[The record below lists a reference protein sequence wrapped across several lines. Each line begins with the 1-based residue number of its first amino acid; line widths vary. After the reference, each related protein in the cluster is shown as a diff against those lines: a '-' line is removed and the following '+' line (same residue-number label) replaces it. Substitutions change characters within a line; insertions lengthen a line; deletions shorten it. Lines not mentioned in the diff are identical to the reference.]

1 MLPVGRPPI
10 LLRAMDASPAGSL
23 LPIIQLS
30 ITPVILLSGMGAM
43 MIALTNRMA
52 RIVDRTRS
60 LAGQVRQAAG
70 DDRHHLETQ
79 LDVMWRRAK
88 LMRLSVTFAGT
99 SMLVSCLLVVAI
111 FAGALLHR
119 ELGGSILGLFALSL
133 VMIIASLIAF
143 LRDLFV
149 SLVALRVEVRRAR
162 GQT

>member
-1 MLPVGRPPI
+1 MLPAGRPLI
-10 LLRAMDASPAGSL
+10 LLRLMDALPSGSL

-60 LAGQVRQAAG
+60 LAGQMRPATG
-70 DDRHHLETQ
+70 DDRHHFETQ

-111 FAGALLHR
+111 FAGALCHR
-119 ELGGSILGLFALSL
+119 ELGGIILGLFALSL
-133 VMIIASLIAF
+133 FLIIASLIAF

-149 SLVALRVEVRRAR
+149 SLVALRLEVRRAR
-162 GQT
+162 GQV

>member
-1 MLPVGRPPI
+1 
-10 LLRAMDASPAGSL
+10 
-23 LPIIQLS
+23 
-30 ITPVILLSGMGAM
+30 
-43 MIALTNRMA
+43 MA

-60 LAGQVRQAAG
+60 LAGQMRPATG
-70 DDRHHLETQ
+70 DDRHHFETQ

-88 LMRLSVTFAGT
+88 LMRLSVTFAGA

-119 ELGGSILGLFALSL
+119 ELGGVILGLFALSL
-133 VMIIASLIAF
+133 FLIIASLIAF

-162 GQT
+162 GQN